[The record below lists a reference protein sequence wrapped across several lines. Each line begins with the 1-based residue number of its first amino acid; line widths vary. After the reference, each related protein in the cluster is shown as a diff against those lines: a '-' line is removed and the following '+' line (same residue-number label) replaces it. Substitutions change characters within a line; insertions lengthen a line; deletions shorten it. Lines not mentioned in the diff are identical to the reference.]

1 MKTFKQWMK
10 ENSIRTSLG
19 IMPPLAG
26 AGIYPPLYYSPI
38 SGGASLAM
46 STIHKHHP
54 ECYKKKK
61 KKRKKKN

>member
-1 MKTFKQWMK
+1 
-10 ENSIRTSLG
+10 
-19 IMPPLAG
+19 MPPLAG